1 MTTAQRLG
9 MTFLTYLNIC
19 LDGQHSGRQ
28 RCQRQELA
36 EHTVV
41 RPRRHRGHMPV
52 ATVVNTVG
60 TLGLAYRCSCF
71 VHMNR
76 RQQEH
81 WQEYCQ

>member
-41 RPRRHRGHMPV
+41 RPCCRRGHVTV
-52 ATVVNTVG
+52 AAVVNTVG
-60 TLGLAYRCSCF
+60 TLGLAYRSFCS
-71 VHMNR
+71 VYMNR

>member
-9 MTFLTYLNIC
+9 MTFLTYLNKYR
-19 LDGQHSGRQ
+19 DGQHSSRQ

-41 RPRRHRGHMPV
+41 RPCCRRGHVTV
-52 ATVVNTVG
+52 AAVVNTVG
-60 TLGLAYRCSCF
+60 TLGLAYRSFCF
-71 VHMNR
+71 VYMNR
-76 RQQEH
+76 RQQKH